1 MSVCLLHI
9 ITIIVVVVVFVV
21 IVIAPIKKSRE
32 VANQVSC

>member
-9 ITIIVVVVVFVV
+9 ITIIVVVVFVV
-21 IVIAPIKKSRE
+21 LVIAPIKKSRE